1 MSELTEFQRA
11 VARAFFSLDAARDF
25 VLTGGAALL
34 AHDLTTRVTGDLD
47 LFSTTAQHIDDAVA
61 AFVAEAER
69 NDWPVIIVRQSA
81 TFARIEVGETTGG
94 HLVIDLGVDSAP
106 ILDTTVTDVG
116 PTYQPQELAARKL
129 LALFGRAEAR
139 DICDCTNSRFSS
151 TSTISANSPV
161 GSTPDSAGCASPMP
175 SARSIASPTVTSRT
189 SASRPMQSGPSPTS
203 GDAGCSALASSRLL
217 QGVGECHTLSAR
229 SGRSPPAPRLD
240 APCERSEGKRSR
252 CRSYVTISGVL

>member
-139 DICDCTNSRFSS
+139 DICDIYQLSS
-151 TSTISANSPV
+151 LF
-161 GSTPDSAGCASPMP
+161 DLDELCEL
-175 SARSIASPTVTSRT
+175 
-189 SASRPMQSGPSPTS
+189 ASRIDSGF
-203 GDAGCSALASSRLL
+203 SRLRL
-217 QGVGECHTLSAR
+217 ADALSSIDRFADSDFPDIGVAPDAIRAFADEWRRRLLGSGE
-229 SGRSPPAPRLD
+229 
-240 APCERSEGKRSR
+240 
-252 CRSYVTISGVL
+252 